1 MCKHKLSQK
10 ENMSIQT
17 RGSLTASNLLDV
29 PPLNLNM
36 WIWGNIGFL
45 WRSSPALTGWT
56 GQSVDRLFQVCPLV
70 FNWLQVRL
78 HAVPL
83 YLHALLCAPGCVE
96 DHIGKHWNPCNF

>member
-1 MCKHKLSQK
+1 MCKPKLSQK

-17 RGSLTASNLLDV
+17 RASLTVSNLLDV

-36 WIWGNIGFL
+36 WIWGNTGFL
-45 WRSSPALTGWT
+45 CRSSPALT
-56 GQSVDRLFQVCPLV
+56 VDRLFQVCPLV

-83 YLHALLCAPGCVE
+83 YLHTLLCAPGCVE
-96 DHIGKHWNPCNF
+96 DH